1 LTQPPSGPPHAPPWS
16 TGAATNGNDVES
28 AGDGPLDPSRLAA
41 DDDDDGVSDTVPSAL
56 RLWFIVHFVVD
67 LVFAVPL
74 LLVPEELLPLLG
86 WTAVD
91 PVSARLVGAALMG
104 IGVQSW
110 RSRNAGVPAYRA
122 LLSLKIIWSAS
133 AIFGLTLAIAR
144 GAPPLTFA
152 LLSIFLIFCGVWT
165 HHAIRL
171 RQADAAV
178 ARREGGGAAPSN
190 DPSDAPDD
198 EAPSGQAG

>member
-1 LTQPPSGPPHAPPWS
+1 M
-16 TGAATNGNDVES
+16 ES
-28 AGDGPLDPSRLAA
+28 AADGPLDHARLAA
-41 DDDDDGVSDTVPSAL
+41 NDDDDDDGVSDTVPSAL

-67 LVFAVPL
+67 LVFAIPL
-74 LLVPEELLPLLG
+74 LLVPEELLPRLG

-110 RSRNAGVPAYRA
+110 RSRNASVAAYRA

-171 RQADAAV
+171 RQAAA
-178 ARREGGGAAPSN
+178 GAADRQAGSVTPSN
-190 DPSDAPDD
+190 DPSEAPDD
-198 EAPSGQAG
+198 DDASSGQPG